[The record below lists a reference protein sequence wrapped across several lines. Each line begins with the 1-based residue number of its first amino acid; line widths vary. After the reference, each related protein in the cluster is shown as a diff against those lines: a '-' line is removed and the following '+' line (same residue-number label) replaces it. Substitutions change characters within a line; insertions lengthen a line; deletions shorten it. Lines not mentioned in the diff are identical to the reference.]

1 MWAAPAAYA
10 VGTGTAATT
19 LTGTVYVTSPTDV
32 EFVDKA
38 GDVFDQHALVF
49 GLFPV
54 ENLYY
59 DPVNGPAVDEVSTIF
74 GNIDLSPF
82 ASWFAPADVA
92 DLTTPAPLTDLADA
106 GLYSALDLLSGLTP

>member
-1 MWAAPAAYA
+1 
-10 VGTGTAATT
+10 
-19 LTGTVYVTSPTDV
+19 
-32 EFVDKA
+32 
-38 GDVFDQHALVF
+38 LVF

-82 ASWFAPADVA
+82 ASWFAPTDVA
-92 DLTTPAPLTDLADA
+92 DLVTPSPAADLADA
-106 GLYSALDLLSGLTP
+106 GLYSALDLTSGLAP